1 MYALESP
8 LLRAVWVLLWWADYV
23 SSLVGLTYSWFG
35 LLLGPA
41 VCEGYWLLVGTTWSW
56 EADYRTP
63 VAPMGYC
70 WLTAGWIRVWK
81 IHGSFPLAGRL
92 CQVLGL
98 VLHFWQAAQW
108 PEMCLQGPK
117 LLSWSLCW
125 PASGQGR
132 PQIFPGH
139 GLACWGQDE
148 STGCM
153 I

>member
-8 LLRAVWVLLWWADYV
+8 SWGLPV
-23 SSLVGLTYSWFG
+23 SCCGEQTMSGLG
-35 LLLGPA
+35 RLDLLLVWFAARPCH
-41 VCEGYWLLVGTTWSW
+41 VWRLLATGWYHLVM
-56 EADYRTP
+56 EADCRTP
-63 VAPMGYC
+63 VAPRVTTG
-70 WLTAGWIRVWK
+70 WLLDGFGVWK
-81 IHGSFPLAGRL
+81 IHGSSPLTGRL

-98 VLHFWQAAQW
+98 VLHCWQAAQC
-108 PEMCLQGPK
+108 PETCLQGPAVV
-117 LLSWSLCW
+117 LSLCW

-139 GLACWGQDE
+139 DLACWGQDE